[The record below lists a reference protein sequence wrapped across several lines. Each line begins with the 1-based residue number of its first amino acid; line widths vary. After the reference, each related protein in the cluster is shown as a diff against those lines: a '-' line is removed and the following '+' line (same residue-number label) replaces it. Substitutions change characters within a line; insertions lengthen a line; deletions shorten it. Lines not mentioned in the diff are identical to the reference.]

1 MKKIFYSIGI
11 LLAVIG
17 LFVFLFKSGLIG
29 AVLGILGFVTV
40 IATLFVTKL
49 IDAGNQT
56 GFDGGSDG
64 KLSLEMKINQAISGA
79 RQNKFKAQSEIRRLT
94 AWSNDAIFNT
104 YHAEYEKVP
113 ANSYKKDELLEKYD
127 EIRDNYGASLSF
139 ETMEKCD
146 GIVRDYKQKIDG
158 YKSRIEVFDKQE
170 QEYVVLKEK
179 IKAVKQHEK
188 LMKKLDAH
196 QNKLESASDKEAM
209 SIVAGDPEMAQLS
222 MGDIEKEVAEKEE
235 YFRQLDKINYELKQ

>member
-1 MKKIFYSIGI
+1 MKKIFYTIGALMI
-11 LLAVIG
+11 VLGLIVMIIKSFPIG
-17 LFVFLFKSGLIG
+17 LAFGL
-29 AVLGILGFVTV
+29 LGMLIMV
-40 IATLFVTKL
+40 ATLFVTKL
-49 IDAGNQT
+49 IQAGQNP
-56 GFDGGSDG
+56 GFDGGSDNN
-64 KLSLEMKINQAISGA
+64 LSLEMKINQAISGA

-104 YHAEYEKVP
+104 YHEEYEKVP
-113 ANSYKKDELLEKYD
+113 ANNYQKDELLTNYA
-127 EIRDNYGASLSF
+127 EIRDNYGTNLSF

-146 GIVRDYKQKIDG
+146 GIVKDYQQKIEG

-188 LMKKLDAH
+188 MMKKLDAH
-196 QNKLESASDKEAM
+196 QTKLEAAGDKEAE
-209 SIVAGDPEMAQLS
+209 SIVAGDAEMAQLT

-235 YFRQLDKINYELKQ
+235 YFRQLDKIKYELN